1 VTGDA
6 AGADEPR
13 ARASNW
19 NVPNLITIVR
29 ILLAPLF
36 VWMLLADNGADG
48 ALRWWAAVLFILAIA
63 TDGVDGAIARGRG
76 LVTELG
82 KLLDPIADKILVGGA
97 LISLSI
103 LGELPWWV
111 TVVILVREVGITVYR
126 FIVIR
131 AGVIAAS
138 RGGKLK
144 TIVQSVAISMA
155 LLPFWVLFTPNEAW
169 VYWLDGIVMTLAV
182 ILTVF
187 TGLDY
192 LWQGWR
198 GSRVRSKTADS

>member
-1 VTGDA
+1 
-6 AGADEPR
+6 
-13 ARASNW
+13 
-19 NVPNLITIVR
+19 VPNLITIVR

>member
-6 AGADEPR
+6 AGADESR